1 MGRRH
6 AQRMF
11 PRIAVHDHQIHGLA
25 LLQDE
30 IPGTICPRD
39 VRTAG
44 AGDGVEGERAED
56 RRDLRGVVRDVVEE
70 RAVRPRRRRVEDDEE
85 RDGVVRRREL
95 RLGGDRHE
103 RGVVH
108 VVVSVCAERAEVCER
123 GGRGVGD
130 RGRDVCAGWA
140 VSCMDVNKRQMG
152 WETHWA

>member
-1 MGRRH
+1 
-6 AQRMF
+6 MF

-30 IPGTICPRD
+30 IPGAICPRD
-39 VRTAG
+39 VRATR

-108 VVVSVCAERAEVCER
+108 VVVPVCAERAEVGER

-140 VSCMDVNKRQMG
+140 VSCMDVNKR
-152 WETHWA
+152 